1 MQALRFAG
9 TPMILRQPLLIG
21 IGIAFLLALLA
32 THYEPDAAPT
42 GGYGWL
48 VGAGLMIGCLA
59 LAAWFLCAWEEV
71 LVDPG
76 AREVT
81 RIHWFLGRALVR
93 EQSPFSCF
101 CGVQV
106 RQHTITRHEAATS
119 PGSGGYKAG
128 SRATHSHRHVLS
140 LLRADSALAGP
151 GQSLSIPH
159 HPLELPTDLAHDPLA
174 LEAMA
179 LELSRLGPWPA
190 RRSGYVLVSGVEES
204 QTDGAPSRSRATRP
218 FHGES
223 VIEGAQEMRDATR
236 TAAGQPPG

>member
-1 MQALRFAG
+1 MPEAPGEDRHLNMEDGRMQALRFAG

-71 LVDPG
+71 
-76 AREVT
+76 
-81 RIHWFLGRALVR
+81 
-93 EQSPFSCF
+93 
-101 CGVQV
+101 
-106 RQHTITRHEAATS
+106 
-119 PGSGGYKAG
+119 
-128 SRATHSHRHVLS
+128 
-140 LLRADSALAGP
+140 RADSALARP

-190 RRSGYVLVSGVEES
+190 RRSGYVLVPGVEDS

-223 VIEGAQEMRDATR
+223 VIEGAQETRDATR